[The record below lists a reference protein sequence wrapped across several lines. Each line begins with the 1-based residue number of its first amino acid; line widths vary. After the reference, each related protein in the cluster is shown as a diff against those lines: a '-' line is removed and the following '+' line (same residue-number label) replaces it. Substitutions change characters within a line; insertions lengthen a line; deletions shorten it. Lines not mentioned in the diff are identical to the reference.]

1 MIQSVTKKSKNVN
14 LFNVVRSGPTYFI
27 PEELNSLERQ
37 SARFVIQSLI
47 KVTNLATAWP
57 LLNYVRAIR

>member
-1 MIQSVTKKSKNVN
+1 M
-14 LFNVVRSGPTYFI
+14 RSGPTYFI

-57 LLNYVRAIR
+57 LLNYVRAIRWVF